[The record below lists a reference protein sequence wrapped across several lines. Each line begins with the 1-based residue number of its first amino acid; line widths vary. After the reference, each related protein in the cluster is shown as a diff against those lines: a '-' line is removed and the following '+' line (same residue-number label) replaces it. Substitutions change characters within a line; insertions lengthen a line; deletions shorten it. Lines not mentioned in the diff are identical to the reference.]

1 MARTE
6 GTELVTARTTSKMI
20 ASSAR
25 AGGLV
30 RQPCARRSRSSSTA
44 AITFVTG
51 VVFIAVATAD
61 FGVVAQKRQKLP
73 LPVPQDDVSLTSHS
87 RDSLSPEAREIAE
100 LASSAACMQRM

>member
-30 RQPCARRSRSSSTA
+30 RQPCARRSRSSATA
-44 AITFVTG
+44 AITFVTV

-61 FGVVAQKRQKLP
+61 FGVVAQKRQSRR
-73 LPVPQDDVSLTSHS
+73 LPVRQEDVSLTSHS
-87 RDSLSPEAREIAE
+87 RDSLPPEARRMPE
-100 LASSAACMQRM
+100 LAGSAFSR